1 MGDRGTIKEFL
12 QMKSISKEIRTR
24 GLLLLMVL
32 AAGCSNGSGN
42 SGNAIRSSLSGDD
55 SRAPDG
61 SKITVRTTERDHG
74 LGWESERNSQGNS
87 HGYPSDTH

>member
-1 MGDRGTIKEFL
+1 
-12 QMKSISKEIRTR
+12 MKSISKEIRTR

-42 SGNAIRSSLSGDD
+42 SGNATRSSVSGGDD

>member
-1 MGDRGTIKEFL
+1 
-12 QMKSISKEIRTR
+12 MKSVSKEIRTR

-42 SGNAIRSSLSGDD
+42 ALHSSLSGDD
-55 SRAPDG
+55 SRAQDV
-61 SKITVRTTERDHG
+61 SKITIRTTERDHG

>member
-1 MGDRGTIKEFL
+1 
-12 QMKSISKEIRTR
+12 MKSISKEIRTR

-55 SRAPDG
+55 RRGPDA
-61 SKITVRTTERDHG
+61 SKIMVRTTERDHG

>member
-1 MGDRGTIKEFL
+1 
-12 QMKSISKEIRTR
+12 MKSISKEIRTR

-55 SRAPDG
+55 SRAPDA